1 MTKPQRGNAL
11 FLILI
16 AVALFAALSYAI
28 TQSSRGGG
36 AGTKKETDA
45 ILAAQIVQSG
55 AVLKAAAMRMVFS
68 GTPAADIKLHL
79 PASSTDPCTVT
90 DGTCLFTDGGA
101 TWPSF
106 PDNAYNQALITM
118 LNMPSLGLGKP
129 HASEAGD
136 NCSGASG
143 ECGAAM
149 AGLGTDLP
157 EVGIGLSAVA
167 ENICLAIDK
176 GLGLS
181 SIPVENAASFM
192 SHIGDGYVYF
202 SAVPGSESICV
213 DISEAAGMDPSAG
226 MFVYNQV
233 LVPR

>member
-136 NCSGASG
+136 NCSGRRVNAVRQWPASAPTCRKWASAFPRWPRTYALRSTKG
-143 ECGAAM
+143 SAF
-149 AGLGTDLP
+149 LP
-157 EVGIGLSAVA
+157 FPWRMRPLS
-167 ENICLAIDK
+167 
-176 GLGLS
+176 
-181 SIPVENAASFM
+181 
-192 SHIGDGYVYF
+192 
-202 SAVPGSESICV
+202 
-213 DISEAAGMDPSAG
+213 
-226 MFVYNQV
+226 
-233 LVPR
+233 